1 MATDG
6 HGGHSEY
13 RVAPLVAEVRD
24 AVEISLVVA
33 PVPVHHALSVQAIS
47 FLRP

>member
-13 RVAPLVAEVRD
+13 RVVSLVAEVRD
-24 AVEISLVVA
+24 AVEISLVVVA
-33 PVPVHHALSVQAIS
+33 VPVHHALSDQAIS